1 MRILGIDYG
10 EKRIGVAL
18 SDPLGIT
25 AQGLTTIERTQI
37 KEDLQKILNII
48 QEKEV
53 EEVVVGLP
61 KHMNNTLGD
70 KAHAVLAFVE
80 LLKKRVQIPIHTIDE
95 RLSTVRA
102 NKAMLEGDL
111 SRKKRKERIDMI
123 AAQFILQNYL
133 ARTDRK
139 SVV

>member
-48 QEKEV
+48 QE
-53 EEVVVGLP
+53 
-61 KHMNNTLGD
+61 
-70 KAHAVLAFVE
+70 
-80 LLKKRVQIPIHTIDE
+80 
-95 RLSTVRA
+95 
-102 NKAMLEGDL
+102 
-111 SRKKRKERIDMI
+111 
-123 AAQFILQNYL
+123 
-133 ARTDRK
+133 
-139 SVV
+139 